1 MMSGVESPAGTFVHR
16 PAGAEEARGAGILAG
31 SEVGFRRFFE
41 TFVRVLR
48 QFFWTFWVQPCAA

>member
-41 TFVRVLR
+41 TFCQGVFVTLFVRVE
-48 QFFWTFWVQPCAA
+48 T